1 MKKTA
6 NKAIL
11 FIKRNS
17 VYIVLALC
25 IIAVALSVTLM
36 FLNENIAP
44 QPEIQNPIDDEQA
57 QVPDKPVDSPVFPD
71 EPDQPVDSVITF
83 IMPVANTTAIEEY
96 SSTMVFNV
104 TLNRYEAHMAMDF
117 FATEGTEVLSV
128 YKGTVESVENTLLKG
143 YTVTI
148 DHGNGLK
155 TVYNSLAD
163 GDSVSVGQTVN
174 AGDVIGH
181 VSTSN
186 RQEYKEGAH
195 LHFEVIENG
204 AVIDPSKYLILEE
217 K

>member
-17 VYIVLALC
+17 VYIILALC
-25 IIAVALSVTLM
+25 ILAVALSVTLM
-36 FLNENIAP
+36 FLKESVTP

-57 QVPDKPVDSPVFPD
+57 QIPDEPVDSPIIPD
-71 EPDQPVDSVITF
+71 EPDEPVDSVITF

-117 FATEGTEVLSV
+117 FASEGTEVLAV
-128 YKGTVESVENTLLKG
+128 YKGTIESVENTLLKG

-204 AVIDPSKYLILEE
+204 TIIDPSKYLILEE